1 MSSHNCLHKGLNIAP
16 SNQLVFKHSLWSSA
30 TTLWQC
36 PRQLAQKEGAGGGG
50 LPASLALPAMPHFT
64 VIT

>member
-1 MSSHNCLHKGLNIAP
+1 LSSHISAYKGLNIAA
-16 SNQLVFKHSLWSSA
+16 SNQLVLKHSLWSSA

-36 PRQLAQKEGAGGGG
+36 PRQLAFKEWAGGGG

-64 VIT
+64 IIT